1 LHVHID
7 LLPHSRFTI
16 QGTDDLLMELPVAPW
31 EAVLGG
37 RVPVETLDGEVD
49 LIIPPGSQGGQ
60 QLRLRGRGLRR
71 RQGGSG
77 DLYVRLKIVVP
88 TYPSAEEKRLFQRLA
103 EVSSFKP
110 R

>member
-1 LHVHID
+1 RDGSVLRLAGQGEPGANGGAPGDLHVHIE
-7 LLPHSRFTI
+7 LLPHLRVTV
-16 QGTDDLLMELPVAPW
+16 QGADDLMMELPVAPW

-37 RVPVETLDGEVD
+37 RVPVETFDEQVE

-77 DLYVRLKIVVP
+77 DLYV
-88 TYPSAEEKRLFQRLA
+88 
-103 EVSSFKP
+103 
-110 R
+110 